1 MVTSVV
7 DCWFIFAIFVC
18 GLCVGSF
25 LNVLIYRLPR
35 GLGFVKSRS
44 FCPKCRK
51 RISWQDNI
59 PLLSFVLLKGK
70 CRYCHKEISWQ
81 YPSVELATALL
92 TLLIFNLKFSILN
105 QYQIIQFLNF
115 KTILDLILSLL
126 LVWGLLVIFVIDLLH
141 QIIPDE
147 VIIFLVIVFSIRLF
161 YPLNT
166 EFLILNTKN
175 YLVSAIASAL
185 FLCSI
190 FLISK
195 GKGMGFGDVKL
206 AFLMGLV
213 LGYPKV
219 IVAFYFAFLTG
230 ALVGVTLIVL
240 RKAKFG
246 QKIAFGPFL
255 AAGTFVAYLWGE
267 KIISWAQKLLF

>member
-1 MVTSVV
+1 MFDINVVTSVV

-51 RISWQDNI
+51 KIGWIDNV
-59 PLLSFVLLKGK
+59 PVLSFLMLRGR
-70 CRYCHKEISWQ
+70 CRYCKSHISWR
-81 YPSVELATALL
+81 YPLVELATGGIFLL
-92 TLLIFNLKFSILN
+92 SYLSRLDILGYPLFCGLI
-105 QYQIIQFLNF
+105 
-115 KTILDLILSLL
+115 
-126 LVWGLLVIFVIDLLH
+126 VIFFIDLEH

-147 VIIFLVIVFSIRLF
+147 ILLPLIGLFLIKIFFPLTTYYLL
-161 YPLNT
+161 LNT
-166 EFLILNTKN
+166 LF
-175 YLVSAIASAL
+175 SAVGSAL
-185 FLCSI
+185 FLFVI
-190 FLISK
+190 HLITK
-195 GKGMGFGDVKL
+195 GRGMGFGDVKL